1 MGFVWLWVLVPLQR
15 PVQWTMAAVIARVMI
30 QWQESAA
37 AVLSASLCSRTAR
50 PAKVKH
56 HHSNCICH
64 KLNLLLVVLQDTLGL
79 FLHPEL
85 TGIAIELF
93 MPPPPFVLALV
104 PFCYLNFL
112 FLDYIILFFTNNCIF
127 CGATNL
133 SLLSAFQLHILS
145 AVLSCH
151 QFYWQFFHYITVT
164 LLSKC
169 WQNILN
175 SSSLNNAA
183 GFFFYII
190 SNKISFKLWGKTE
203 NYFRRKQTL
212 QTVRD

>member
-15 PVQWTMAAVIARVMI
+15 PVQWTMAAVIARVTI

-37 AVLSASLCSRTAR
+37 AVLLASLCSRTAR

-64 KLNLLLVVLQDTLGL
+64 KLNLQLVVLQDTLGL

-112 FLDYIILFFTNNCIF
+112 FLDYIIIVLQQ
-127 CGATNL
+127 
-133 SLLSAFQLHILS
+133 QLHILW
-145 AVLSCH
+145 CH
-151 QFYWQFFHYITVT
+151 QSFTTLCFSAAYFERCFVMPPVLLTVFPLHYRHPPFQV
-164 LLSKC
+164 LAEHPQL
-169 WQNILN
+169 
-175 SSSLNNAA
+175 
-183 GFFFYII
+183 
-190 SNKISFKLWGKTE
+190 
-203 NYFRRKQTL
+203 KQL
-212 QTVRD
+212 E